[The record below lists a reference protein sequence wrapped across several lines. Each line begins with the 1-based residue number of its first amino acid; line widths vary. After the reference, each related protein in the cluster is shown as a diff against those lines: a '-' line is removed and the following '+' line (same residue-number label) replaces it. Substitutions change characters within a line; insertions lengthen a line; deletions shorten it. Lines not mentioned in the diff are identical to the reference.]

1 MEKTSV
7 GLVVLVVVEVMAVL
21 VEVVLKDKEIM
32 AATVVH
38 LAVAVEAALA
48 AEAEQVHQTVAQEAQ
63 DLPLT
68 LPGQVQHPLV

>member
-1 MEKTSV
+1 
-7 GLVVLVVVEVMAVL
+7 
-21 VEVVLKDKEIM
+21 M

-48 AEAEQVHQTVAQEAQ
+48 VAEEQVHQTVAQEAQ